1 MEGGVYMNLNITKF
15 KIALARKSMNISD
28 LSSAS
33 GVSSNT
39 INSWLKNSGK
49 RNPTTKALGKVA
61 KALDI
66 DVTEL
71 IEE

>member
-1 MEGGVYMNLNITKF
+1 MELSITKF
-15 KIALARKSMNISD
+15 KIALARKSMNITD
-28 LSSAS
+28 LSMVS
-33 GVSSNT
+33 GISTNT

-61 KALDI
+61 NALNC

-71 IEE
+71 IEK